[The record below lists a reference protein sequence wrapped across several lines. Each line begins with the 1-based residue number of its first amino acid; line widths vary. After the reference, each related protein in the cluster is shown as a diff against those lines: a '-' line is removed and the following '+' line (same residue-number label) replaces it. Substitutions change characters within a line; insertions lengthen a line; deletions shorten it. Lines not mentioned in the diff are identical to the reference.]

1 MTFNYHSYSI
11 PAGTSTLS
19 TRPNAPSRTQSFNRS
34 SSLFERHQQQLHHY
48 RDQFNSYPSTQHIGN
63 EEGIGI
69 SSSTTAR
76 SSSSVAVGVRRHEN
90 SNTLVSSI
98 ERGGSQNLSQDD
110 TVTSPSN
117 QRRESPDRLHRRR
130 EHLLRQKCTTEGDR
144 DSSTENQNFHDE
156 TNNPSYHVSIGDE
169 SDSDKNENTSILS
182 SSTRTTPINSILDHT
197 EPHDAVKSIK
207 SYIDQQF
214 SDEKIEFYLNEFDE
228 YTRTKNSQ
236 IDNIDE
242 LGEIST
248 C

>member
-1 MTFNYHSYSI
+1 M
-11 PAGTSTLS
+11 
-19 TRPNAPSRTQSFNRS
+19 
-34 SSLFERHQQQLHHY
+34 
-48 RDQFNSYPSTQHIGN
+48 
-63 EEGIGI
+63 
-69 SSSTTAR
+69 
-76 SSSSVAVGVRRHEN
+76 
-90 SNTLVSSI
+90 
-98 ERGGSQNLSQDD
+98 
-110 TVTSPSN
+110 
-117 QRRESPDRLHRRR
+117 
-130 EHLLRQKCTTEGDR
+130 
-144 DSSTENQNFHDE
+144 
-156 TNNPSYHVSIGDE
+156 SIGDE